1 MKYMLLIYGNEATW
15 GAMSEDEWKVVIG
28 ANDEFQKELTE
39 SGELVSAV
47 GLADAHQ
54 AKVVRFRKGVPA
66 VTDGPYLEAKEHLG
80 SFYVVDCESIDRALE
95 LAARLPD
102 ARTSGV
108 EVWPLMDEAGT
119 EM

>member
-54 AKVVRFRKGVPA
+54 AKVVRFR
-66 VTDGPYLEAKEHLG
+66 
-80 SFYVVDCESIDRALE
+80 
-95 LAARLPD
+95 
-102 ARTSGV
+102 
-108 EVWPLMDEAGT
+108 
-119 EM
+119 